1 MRAYISPEYK
11 AYLKSPEWMLKA
23 TAVKRRAG
31 FRCECVRGGCHG
43 IGRCRSRGPLQANHL
58 HYRNIFHETLDDL
71 EALCIPCHDRYTAA
85 NPRPTGPETPAR
97 AAASQVVVAPPDAM
111 IAVIL
116 LVLAFFCFGIAFGIW
131 LD

>member
-71 EALCIPCHDRYTAA
+71 EALCIPCHDRYTARTRA
-85 NPRPTGPETPAR
+85 RRARRLRP
-97 AAASQVVVAPPDAM
+97 APPPRKSWWRRLM
-111 IAVIL
+111 Q
-116 LVLAFFCFGIAFGIW
+116 
-131 LD
+131 